1 MNETLVHLNNFTY
14 FHSFI
19 QQTNLPMAKNIFIT
33 GTPGVGKTTLLKKL
47 AHDLSMLVIK
57 GFYKE
62 KIVEDDSTRGFRV
75 VSFDYQEQILAH
87 LFIEGPNK
95 IDGFGVNIDGFEK
108 FILPQLKNLDMVDLF
123 IFDEIGKMECMSEPF
138 CKGFQKILDIDTPI
152 IATYSHY
159 GPLKFEVLK
168 KRKDTTFLQMT
179 SKNRDDIWKKVLLS
193 IE

>member
-1 MNETLVHLNNFTY
+1 M
-14 FHSFI
+14 S
-19 QQTNLPMAKNIFIT
+19 KNVFIT
-33 GTPGVGKTTLLKKL
+33 GIPGVGKTTLVKKL

-62 KIVEDDSTRGFRV
+62 KIIEDDSIRGFRV

-95 IDGFGVNIDGFEK
+95 IDGFGVNIEGFEK
-108 FILPQLKNLDMVDLF
+108 FILPQIQNIDIVDLF
-123 IFDEIGKMECMSEPF
+123 IFDEIGKMECMSDSF
-138 CKGFQKILDIDTPI
+138 CSGFEKIIESNTPV
-152 IATYSHY
+152 IATYSHHSAF
-159 GPLKFEVLK
+159 KFNVLK

-179 SKNRDDIWKKVLLS
+179 SKNRDNIWKQILLA

>member
-1 MNETLVHLNNFTY
+1 
-14 FHSFI
+14 
-19 QQTNLPMAKNIFIT
+19 MAKNVFIT
-33 GTPGVGKTTLLKKL
+33 GIPGVGKTTLLKKL

-75 VSFDYQEQILAH
+75 ISFDYKEQILAH

-108 FILPQLKNLDMVDLF
+108 FILPQLKNINMVDLF
-123 IFDEIGKMECMSEPF
+123 IFDEIGKMECMSKSF
-138 CKGFQKILDIDTPI
+138 CIDFEKILDADIPV
-152 IATYSHY
+152 IATYSHHSTF
-159 GPLKFEVLK
+159 KFETLK
-168 KRKDTTFLQMT
+168 KRKDTTILQMT
-179 SKNRDDIWKKVLLS
+179 SKNRDDIWKKVLLA